1 MKRFFLFFL
10 MVLMLALTAC
20 GDKNRISYA
29 DDLNVYDDT
38 EVLDSDDESKT
49 SLRGEIYVYVSGC
62 VVNPGVYILPEG
74 SRIYDAVNAAGGI
87 TGEGAE
93 AAMTLVN
100 IMHDG
105 DRIVVPISK
114 ELTESAETTD
124 DSMVNINQAT
134 AAQLTTLPGIGETR
148 AKAIIAYRD
157 KHGSFSK
164 PEDIMKVSG
173 IKEGTFEKIKDFIV
187 VN

>member
-10 MVLMLALTAC
+10 CILFPALCAC
-20 GDKNRISYA
+20 GEQDRISYA
-29 DDLNVYDDT
+29 DESDIYEDY
-38 EVLDSDDESKT
+38 EALDFEESRA

-62 VVNPGVYILPEG
+62 VMNPGVYILPDG
-74 SRIYDAVNAAGGI
+74 SRIYDAVNAAGGV
-87 TGEGAE
+87 TSEGDE
-93 AAMTLVN
+93 SLMNPVN
-100 IMHDG
+100 IISDG
-105 DRIVVPISK
+105 DRIVVPQKKDI
-114 ELTESAETTD
+114 TEEKGSID
-124 DSMVNINQAT
+124 NGVVNINQA
-134 AAQLTTLPGIGETR
+134 AVAELTTLPGIGETR

-173 IKEGTFEKIKDFIV
+173 IKEGTFEKIKDFIS

>member
-1 MKRFFLFFL
+1 MA
-10 MVLMLALTAC
+10 LMLALTAC
-20 GDKNRISYA
+20 GDGSRISYA
-29 DDLNVYDDT
+29 DDLNVYDDM

-49 SLRGEIYVYVSGC
+49 SLSGEIYVYVSGC

-74 SRIYDAVNAAGGI
+74 SRIYDAVNAAGGV
-87 TGEGAE
+87 TDEGDE
-93 AAMTLVN
+93 STMNLVN

-105 DRIVVPISK
+105 DRIVVPICK

-124 DSMVNINQAT
+124 SSMVNINQAT
-134 AAQLTTLPGIGETR
+134 ASQLTTLPGIGETR
-148 AKAIIAYRD
+148 ARAIIAYRD

>member
-10 MVLMLALTAC
+10 MALMLTLTAC
-20 GDKNRISYA
+20 GDGSRISYA
-29 DDLNVYDDT
+29 DDLNVYDDM
-38 EVLDSDDESKT
+38 EVLDSEDESKT

-62 VVNPGVYILPEG
+62 VVSPGVYILPEG
-74 SRIYDAVNAAGGI
+74 SRIYDAVNAAGGV
-87 TGEGAE
+87 TAEGDE
-93 AAMTLVN
+93 SRMNLVN

-105 DRIVVPISK
+105 DRIAVPLK
-114 ELTESAETTD
+114 EDLAGTVENHD
-124 DSMVNINQAT
+124 DGIVNINQAT